1 MQIFII
7 IDKILKKSNI
17 PIYIQ
22 TYNIIMTSISSGM
35 IDFIEDAI
43 SLDWLKKWFPNTS
56 WNLNTFYRRYFYDNF
71 EEAQKNFV

>member
-43 SLDWLKKWFPNTS
+43 SLD
-56 WNLNTFYRRYFYDNF
+56 
-71 EEAQKNFV
+71 